1 MTTRYP
7 IKFGKYLL
15 LEKLNTGGMAEVYR
29 AKAFGVAG
37 FEKNF
42 AIKKILPHL
51 SEDPEFIA
59 MFIDE
64 AKIAAKLHHANICQV
79 VEFGRVGRGY
89 FLAMEYI
96 AGADLRRIS
105 KKFREQRRLL
115 PPPFSIYAIGCILD
129 ALDYAHRKT
138 DVTGQPLNIVHRDV
152 SPQNVIVSFDGEI
165 KLIDFGIAKATHR
178 MAKTQAGQIKG
189 KFGYL
194 SPEQIMGRPLDGRSD
209 IFAAAVLLWELLAG
223 RDLFTG
229 ETDLEVLRAI
239 IRLQIP
245 SLSKMNPAIPREL
258 EDILAQAL
266 QRDPEDRYPTA
277 ADFLDALQQFSFR
290 HGWRWGSA
298 RDFMAQEFAEELALE
313 REKAKRFADLG
324 QEFVPSEF
332 PPDEGGPGLASPKTV
347 VTFSGRRLLPAEEP
361 EDVFE
366 DSEMTVVLGFSDS
379 DSQISRQ
386 EPRPLEPEP
395 GFLPEGISEEDV
407 LELDESDLEEIEEE
421 FEELAEEAERD
432 WSITFQPVPDHSQ
445 GLPFLDDT
453 EDESEQPPSPLRLD
467 EPLPPPEP
475 QPWEAGEDWAA
486 EWTDEPPTRAD
497 WQALAEPLLYEP
509 EEEMVEELDPD
520 LLEEVPDEQAMAYE
534 PDPAPLQPHDS
545 DSPNG
550 EQESDEQATVY
561 DPGIGPLKPI
571 YDDEDPERS

>member
-1 MTTRYP
+1 MTTQRP

-37 FEKNF
+37 FEKSF

-64 AKIAAKLHHANICQV
+64 AKIAARLHHANICQV
-79 VEFGRVGRGY
+79 VEFGRVGRAY
-89 FLAMEYI
+89 YLAMEYI

-105 KKFREQRRLL
+105 RKFRDQGRLL
-115 PPPFSIYAIGCILD
+115 PPPFSVHAIGCILE

-152 SPQNVIVSFDGEI
+152 SPQNVIVSFEGEV
-165 KLIDFGIAKATHR
+165 KLIDFGIAKAAHR

-209 IFAAAVLLWELLAG
+209 IFAAGVLLWELLAG

-239 IRLQIP
+239 IRLRVP
-245 SLSKMNPAIPREL
+245 SLSRVNPAIPAEL
-258 EDILAQAL
+258 EAIIGRAL

-277 ADFLDALQQFSFR
+277 ADFLDALQHFTFR

-298 RDFMAQEFAEELALE
+298 DTRDFMAREFAEELALE
-313 REKAKRFADLG
+313 REKARRFADIG
-324 QEFVPSEF
+324 HDTVAEQ
-332 PPDEGGPGLASPKTV
+332 PPDDELDAVPSPKTV
-347 VTFSGRRLLPAEEP
+347 VTFSGKRLLPDQEVNEA
-361 EDVFE
+361 FE

-386 EPRPLEPEP
+386 APRPMEPEP
-395 GFLPEGISEEDV
+395 GFLPEGFSEEDV
-407 LELDESDLEEIEEE
+407 LELDESDLEEVE
-421 FEELAEEAERD
+421 EELAELAQEAERD
-432 WSITFQPVPDHSQ
+432 WSITFKPVPDHSQ
-445 GLPFLDDT
+445 GLPFLGD
-453 EDESEQPPSPLRLD
+453 SEAQQEPGPLRVE
-467 EPLPPPEP
+467 EPVPPPE
-475 QPWEAGEDWAA
+475 QEPWQDEEGWETEWED
-486 EWTDEPPTRAD
+486 EIPTRAD
-497 WQALAEPLLYEP
+497 WQALAEPLPYEP
-509 EEEMVEELDPD
+509 QEIEELDPD
-520 LLEEVPDEQAMAYE
+520 LLEEVQEESDEEATTY
-534 PDPAPLQPHDS
+534 DSDLAPLQS
-545 DSPNG
+545 
-550 EQESDEQATVY
+550 EEAESQDEVPVEGATVY
-561 DPGIGPLKPI
+561 DPGIGPLRPI
-571 YDDEDPERS
+571 YDDDGPDES